1 MDGIMG
7 KKIKKISSFM
17 LLAVMLAIPVTAS
30 AGSYTYS
37 SPVMWHSVAFDGG
50 SYFNVTA
57 SNPSLSSA
65 NQSLYKGG
73 SLGVKYSLVN
83 SSGNTVKS
91 MSKYGAHK
99 NKYWYFGNMTSGKY
113 KLIATNL
120 YDDDNTGVTLSG
132 QFNY

>member
-1 MDGIMG
+1 
-7 KKIKKISSFM
+7 M
-17 LLAVMLAIPVTAS
+17 LLALMLAIPVTAS
-30 AGSYTYS
+30 AGSYNYS
-37 SPVMWHSVAFDGG
+37 SPIMWHSVTFKGG

-73 SLGVKYSLVN
+73 NLGVKYSLVN

-91 MSKYGAHK
+91 MSKYGAQK
-99 NKYWYFGNMTSGKY
+99 NKYWYFGTTTSGKY
-113 KLIATNL
+113 KVTAVNL

-132 QFNY
+132 TFNF